1 MKQQTLKFKK
11 EGISSYDDIKNDIL
25 EKLDEKS
32 KAYINSIV
40 ESAKVSYG
48 WNDSEKRLYV
58 SRTWND
64 EDYNDYIENWTSLKD
79 VFKFQLADN
88 GYEFTETVED
98 I

>member
-1 MKQQTLKFKK
+1 MKRQILKFKK

-25 EKLDEKS
+25 QKLDDNV
-32 KAYINSIV
+32 KAYITSIN

-58 SRTWND
+58 DRTWND
-64 EDYNDYIENWTSLKD
+64 VDYDDYINNWTSLKNA
-79 VFKFQLADN
+79 FKTKLAVD

-98 I
+98 V